1 MGSGTYFAVD
11 AAFWTDPE
19 VVDNFTPEDKY
30 FYLYLLTCIH
40 GNVAGCFQISTKQ
53 MADELGYSKETV
65 EHLIDRFV
73 TVHKMIDYSRENK
86 EILIHKWCRHHW
98 TKSDKYLSAVEK
110 KISAIKTD
118 KFREYLEATFDLFS
132 NSNGK
137 DTVWIPYQYGM
148 DTSFLSFNINNSFNR
163 EIERDRG
170 GMGEEE
176 ETTESV
182 QEEVQE
188 VVDEW
193 NDAGFKSV
201 ERISLSSRRGE
212 MTKKRIQDYGVDKVI
227 EAIHRARSSDFL
239 HGKNE
244 RGWMATYDWFIRPEN
259 FQKVLEGNYD
269 NRKKNRTFMD
279 MYWEE
284 VNGKGGS
291 SEIVDVT

>member
-98 TKSDKYLSAVEK
+98 TKSDKYIAAVEK
-110 KISAIKTD
+110 KIAAIKTD
-118 KFREYLEATFDLFS
+118 KFRDYLEAVLMAFT
-132 NSNGK
+132 NSDSK

-170 GMGEEE
+170 GTGEEE
-176 ETTESV
+176 ETKASI
-182 QEEVQE
+182 QQ

-193 NDAGFKSV
+193 NNAGFKEV
-201 ERISLSSRRGE
+201 ERISPSSRRGE
-212 MTKKRIQDYGVDKVI
+212 MTRKRVQDYGADKVI
-227 EAIHRARSSDFL
+227 EAIRRARASDFL
-239 HGKNE
+239 HGKNN
-244 RGWMATYDWFIRPEN
+244 RGWAATYDWFIRPEN

-269 NRKKNRTFMD
+269 NRKRNRTFVD
-279 MYWEE
+279 MYLEE
-284 VNGKGGS
+284 MNGKDGCT
-291 SEIVDVT
+291 EIVDAP